1 LKLLPLSS
9 RPRTHHIEWQFYSE
23 QRKTLRETME
33 DKIYGYHPPD
43 ESIRARAEQQARKAI
58 AQDAYDDALD
68 SGRVFD
74 VTETVLFTRATANVH
89 HTQ

>member
-1 LKLLPLSS
+1 MA
-9 RPRTHHIEWQFYSE
+9 I
-23 QRKTLRETME
+23 TL
-33 DKIYGYHPPD
+33 PD

-58 AQDAYDDALD
+58 AQDAYDDALA

-74 VTETVLFTRATANVH
+74 VTETVLFARATANVH